1 MFVKKALSI
10 FLSLAMS
17 VTMMPMMAFADETAD
32 AGGEAAEP
40 AAAEF
45 TAQSDNSEEQVSLLM
60 NIPYEYFYAE
70 EFHGNKNEN
79 KGEEA
84 PSAAVYEAAS
94 QGNYHEPANTG
105 ENSEGTVKGV
115 TFGVKAS
122 KEVFNKLL
130 NTSDG
135 RKAVLVN
142 REEPRTIEGE
152 EYSGKDLLFD
162 CPAYSYYELE
172 DGEELTAYK
181 ELTAVS
187 DEGVP
192 TFGKAKGDEVYTSA
206 GELEG
211 EVSYYTDNENDV
223 EVTFSGDDLDIE
235 SADQIKA
242 VWVRCETPNDHHHC
256 FGLLKGVN
264 VLGPATIGYDV
275 DEIDIKDG
283 DRIDTVEYYY
293 VDSEGNDVV
302 KKFTADIEVLK
313 VINDLKLKVNSND
326 LGSGVTL
333 GRLNQKLPD
342 EFKAEA
348 TLLDKNGNP
357 VDEDNYVIDFN
368 NPKVKVTYVGKNL
381 EVGKY
386 TVKLHDTSG
395 EYADITGD
403 FELTASIGEPLPAE
417 YNESAKNPALVATDP
432 QYQQDKFE
440 NFVKN
445 IDYVSVDGEESTFEA
460 DGEEAA
466 KAIIDDE
473 GKINLDATDAEGKPV
488 FELGKIYDLTV
499 SSDGF
504 KRNLT
509 FEMDLSYTYVLMN
522 VPYGSFYTSEDA
534 TNTSMFVKIALAE
547 IWSSLAAGSY
557 HEQRDADNVET
568 TAFATGVVCT
578 VRALPEDLEAL
589 LELDDAEKAVEIT
602 DDSTVEIT
610 TTVDG
615 VEEALTYE
623 GKEVLFDSPSYSYYV
638 LGTDETPTYKTV
650 TVNEVE
656 GEASVAFSKTE
667 GEGVLEESQGTL
679 TGTVENNTDRGDD
692 FEITLEAAEGTL
704 PVTKGDKIN
713 AMTVG
718 TESGELL
725 GLVHVTNIWNGD
737 ALSIRGLQ
745 KQLSLGGK
753 TIKSVT
759 FYTADGVYTY
769 DADIY
774 VPEVA
779 YKEDTKITATFDD
792 SLVGGEATT
801 GTATGNLSAALP
813 TNFAAGGT
821 LVDADGETIEG
832 TSVQITGVDVSLTYP
847 NGLMPGIYSVKIA
860 DADGHYADIET
871 TVNLYTEE
879 IPAEYNEEPAEPAL
893 VEAEN
898 ATEGYFEAF
907 VKNITA
913 VTVDGTEYAATGRN
927 AVKII
932 DEDGNIDLE
941 AKDAEGNNIF
951 TAGNSY
957 DVSVAS
963 AGFANALAF
972 TLDLSENY
980 KYVLMNIPYADFYS
994 AEGATF
1000 TEPAEG
1006 EAGNGTAVGAYV
1018 DENGAA
1024 LGVIFPVKVSDRDLE
1039 AFMDGKDDATV
1050 ADDESALSN
1059 SASYSYYVLSDEEK
1073 PAVFK
1078 LLSFEDDEAV
1088 FGEIKGEGV
1097 NSESLGT
1104 LDAEI
1109 AYSSDAEEPDFTIGL
1124 KAADEDTVFGFDADS
1139 EVSAIILDTDRGDR
1153 FGLLHVTNIMD
1164 AVNIAGSHAQL
1175 PLDGST
1181 VQKVTYI
1188 TTEGVY
1194 VYDADFFVEKIAQS
1208 DLVDSK
1214 VTVDIDTGV
1223 LEEGKTEA
1231 ELSGYLTPI
1240 NFQASGSV
1248 EDLTDAVVTLHDGK
1262 KVSVAYSTDAIPGPY
1277 TLVLK
1282 DNGAYYANIEGDF
1295 IVQTDTEDLPA
1306 EFNQSQKE
1314 PALVQ
1319 SEAAKSEAHF
1329 LGYLKNIS
1337 AVSVKLADSDE
1348 EAVTYEGDDAA
1359 QIILEDGKIVIDGDA
1374 EEDDI
1379 IAEDDGEDPFDD
1391 PEDPIDEPDDQA
1403 PVFERG
1409 NVYEV
1414 TVSSVGYTHDLTFT
1428 LDLRTFV
1435 LMNIPYEGF
1444 YYEEADTVAK
1454 PFEAAT
1460 AEAINDYS
1468 KLAGT
1473 FHDGD
1478 TGIIEGIV
1486 FPVLVDPDTDL
1497 DGLTVAESEEEL
1509 FGLPAYSYYEL
1520 DEIPACYKIIYQ
1532 SEDDGYYFEWAEGP
1546 ETEIDGEAELLT
1558 ETKYGDFQLN
1568 LKDLDPALFGY
1579 ESLDEIPACGVLIRT
1594 GDEFGEYAYSLTHV
1608 QNVLSLSELAW
1619 SVGLTTEVDGAA
1631 IDAESYADLNG
1642 ETINAVWFIT
1652 REGRVKVNFEG
1663 IYVPIKLPADQ
1674 ASVKVAN
1681 ATTAAG
1687 TTTVTTV
1694 LPEDFEAEFSVE
1706 GLAGATVNET
1716 GTALTYSTAAAAG
1729 TYKLTV
1735 EDKTGVYAPLT
1746 AEFTLTTSG
1755 GGGGGN
1761 GGGGGGGGGGRTT
1774 PTTPTVTP
1782 IPEPEV
1788 PLAETPEITFT
1799 DVPANAW
1806 FADAVKFVVEKGLM
1820 NGISATEFG
1829 PEITTTRG
1837 MIVTI
1842 LYRMAGSPAV
1852 STAATFSDVKANMYY
1867 SNAVAWG
1874 SANGIVKGYTDN
1886 TFKPDQIITRE
1897 ELAAMLYRYVQFNG
1911 GGFTGAWYFPLTAK
1925 DADSISEYADEAI
1938 HWCVMNGLI
1947 SGFEDGTLR
1956 PQGNATRAQVA
1967 AIIQRFVSLKATQP
1981 ATEEETTPPAEEETE
1996 NTEETQPT
2004 EGTQEGEASAEA

>member
-32 AGGEAAEP
+32 TGNEGAEP

-45 TAQSDNSEEQVSLLM
+45 TAQSDDSEEQVSLLM

-94 QGNYHEPANTG
+94 QGNYHEPAYTG

-326 LGSGVTL
+326 LASGVTL

-460 DGEEAA
+460 AGEEAA
-466 KAIIDDE
+466 EAIIDDE
-473 GKINLDATDAEGKPV
+473 GKINLKATDAEGNPV

-499 SSDGF
+499 MSDGF
-504 KRNLT
+504 KRNLH
-509 FEMDLSYTYVLMN
+509 FELDLSYTYVLMN
-522 VPYGSFYTSEDA
+522 VPYSTFYGTESAEVDAVTSA
-534 TNTSMFVKIALAE
+534 TQKVWGGM
-547 IWSSLAAGSY
+547 AAGSY
-557 HEQRDADNVET
+557 HAQRDESNVEG
-568 TAFATGVVCT
+568 TAFATGAIYT
-578 VRALPEDLEAL
+578 VRMLPEDLETLLAL
-589 LELDDAEKAVEIT
+589 HPDAKEIT
-602 DDSTVEIT
+602 DDSEPVTIT
-610 TTVDG
+610 TAGKGGKTN
-615 VEEALTYE
+615 ELTYE
-623 GKEVLFDSPSYSYYV
+623 GKDILFDSPSYSYYV
-638 LGTDETPTYKTV
+638 LGTEETPTYKTLEF
-650 TVNEVE
+650 NEVGE
-656 GEASVAFSKTE
+656 GEEVTLSITAVE
-667 GEGVLEESQGTL
+667 GEGVSEDSLGTI
-679 TGTVENNTDRGDD
+679 TGAVENNTHHGND
-692 FEITLEAAEGTL
+692 FEITLEATDDITASTTVNAII
-704 PVTKGDKIN
+704 VTTDEEENNKY
-713 AMTVG
+713 
-718 TESGELL
+718 
-725 GLVHVTNIWNGD
+725 GLMHVTNIWGT
-737 ALSIRGLQ
+737 LGIGGLQ
-745 KQLSLGGK
+745 AQLPLGGK
-753 TIKSVT
+753 TIKAVT

-779 YKEDTKITATFDD
+779 YAEEEKIEATFDD

-801 GTATGNLSAALP
+801 GTATGKLSAALP
-813 TNFAAGGT
+813 SDFAAGGT
-821 LVDADGETIEG
+821 LADADGETING
-832 TSVQITGVDVSLTYP
+832 TSIQITGVDVSLTYP
-847 NGLMPGIYSVKIA
+847 SNLMPGVYNLIIA
-860 DADGHYADIET
+860 DADEHYADIET

-879 IPAEYNEEPAEPAL
+879 IPAEYNEEPATPAL
-893 VEAEN
+893 VEVED

-913 VTVDGTEYAATGRN
+913 VTVGETEYATTGRN

-963 AGFANALAF
+963 AGFANALPF
-972 TLDLSENY
+972 TLDLSENF

-1039 AFMDGKDDATV
+1039 AFMDGKTDATV

-1088 FGEIKGEGV
+1088 FGEIKGDGV
-1097 NSESLGT
+1097 NTESQGT
-1104 LDAEI
+1104 LGAEI
-1109 AYSSDAEEPDFTIGL
+1109 AYSSAADEPDFTIGL
-1124 KAADEDTVFGFDADS
+1124 KAADEETTFDYDES
-1139 EVSAIILDTDRGDR
+1139 SIVSAIILDTDRGNR

-1181 VQKVTYI
+1181 VKKVTYI

-1194 VYDADFFVEKIAQS
+1194 VYDANFYVEAIPQS

-1214 VTVDIDTGV
+1214 VTVDIDDPAV
-1223 LEEGKTEA
+1223 LESGSTEA

-1240 NFQASGSV
+1240 NFQAAGSV

-1262 KVSVAYSTDAIPGPY
+1262 QVTIAYSTDAIPGPY

-1329 LGYLKNIS
+1329 LAYLKNID
-1337 AVSVKLADSDE
+1337 SVTVTPVDPAGEAKEFTGEDTALVIDE
-1348 EAVTYEGDDAA
+1348 YGNILVDTEAAEDEIVTEGEGDGD
-1359 QIILEDGKIVIDGDA
+1359 EGDGTEP
-1374 EEDDI
+1374 EET
-1379 IAEDDGEDPFDD
+1379 
-1391 PEDPIDEPDDQA
+1391 

-1444 YYEEADTVAK
+1444 YHEEADTVAK

-1460 AEAINDYS
+1460 AEVIKDYS

-1478 TGIIEGIV
+1478 SGILEGIV

-1520 DEIPACYKIIYQ
+1520 DVIPDCYKIIYY
-1532 SEDDGYYFEWAEGP
+1532 SDEIGYYFDWAEGP

-1594 GDEFGEYAYSLTHV
+1594 ADEYGEYAYSLTHV

-1706 GLAGATVNET
+1706 GLAGATVNEA
-1716 GTALTYSTAAAAG
+1716 GTALTYPTTAAAG

-1755 GGGGGN
+1755 GGGGN
-1761 GGGGGGGGGGRTT
+1761 SGGGGGGGGGGRTT
-1774 PTTPTVTP
+1774 PTTPVVTP

-1788 PLAETPEITFT
+1788 PLAETPELTFT

-1806 FADAVKFVVEKGLM
+1806 FANAVKFVVENGYMK
-1820 NGISATEFG
+1820 GISDTLFG
-1829 PEITTTRG
+1829 PEITTDRG

-1852 STAATFSDVKANMYY
+1852 TTTAPYSDVKAGMYY
-1867 SNAVAWG
+1867 TDAVAWG
-1874 SANGIVKGYTDN
+1874 SANGIVKGYTDG
-1886 TFKPDQIITRE
+1886 TFKPSKTITRE
-1897 ELAAMLYRYVQFNG
+1897 ELAAMLYRYEQFNG
-1911 GGFTGAWYFPLTAK
+1911 GGFTGAWYFPLTAS

>member
-1 MFVKKALSI
+1 MFRKKALSI

-32 AGGEAAEP
+32 TGNEGAEP

-45 TAQSDNSEEQVSLLM
+45 TAQSDDSEEQVSLLM

-94 QGNYHEPANTG
+94 QGNYHEPAYTG

-135 RKAVLVN
+135 RNAVLVN
-142 REEPRTIEGE
+142 KEEPRTIEGE
-152 EYSGKDLLFD
+152 EYSGKELLFD

-192 TFGKAKGDEVYTSA
+192 TFGKAKGEGVDTDA

-211 EVSYYTDNENDV
+211 EVSYYTENENDV

-326 LGSGVTL
+326 LASGVTL

-460 DGEEAA
+460 VDEETAE
-466 KAIIDDE
+466 AIIDDE
-473 GKINLDATDAEGKPV
+473 GKINLEATDAEGNPV

-499 SSDGF
+499 MSNGF
-504 KRNLT
+504 ERSLH
-509 FEMDLSYTYVLMN
+509 FELDLSYTYALMN
-522 VPYGSFYTSEDA
+522 LPYDVFYESESAENTADAVTSA
-534 TNTSMFVKIALAE
+534 TQKV
-547 IWSSLAAGSY
+547 WGSLAAGSY
-557 HEQRDADNVET
+557 HEKRDAANVEET
-568 TAFATGVVCT
+568 GLATGVIYT
-578 VRALPEDLEAL
+578 VRALPEDMEAL
-589 LELDDAEKAVEIT
+589 LALHPDAVEIT
-602 DDSTVEIT
+602 DDSEPVTIT
-610 TTVDG
+610 TAGRGGKTN
-615 VEEALTYE
+615 ELTYE
-623 GKEVLFDSPSYSYYV
+623 GKDILFDSPSYSYYV
-638 LGTDETPTYKTV
+638 LGTDETAAYKTV
-650 TVNEVE
+650 TVDEAE
-656 GEASVAFSKTE
+656 GEPVATFSAAA
-667 GEGVLEESQGTL
+667 GEGVAEDALGTVE
-679 TGTVENNTDRGDD
+679 GTVENNTHHGND
-692 FEITLEAAEGTL
+692 FEITLEATDDITASTTVNAIV
-704 PVTKGDKIN
+704 VTTDE
-713 AMTVG
+713 
-718 TESGELL
+718 ESDNTY
-725 GLVHVTNIWNGD
+725 GLVHVTNIWRTLG
-737 ALSIRGLQ
+737 IGGLQ
-745 KQLSLGGK
+745 AQLPLGGK
-753 TIKSVT
+753 TIKAVT

-769 DADIY
+769 DADIF

-779 YKEDTKITATFDD
+779 YDEEKITATMDD
-792 SLVGGEATT
+792 SLVGGTATT
-801 GTATGNLSAALP
+801 GTATGKLSAALP
-813 TNFAAGGT
+813 TDFERIGV
-821 LVDADGETIEG
+821 LKDADGNPIEG
-832 TSVQITGVDVSLTYP
+832 TSIQIDTLDISLTYAS
-847 NGLMPGIYSVKIA
+847 GLMPGVYNFTITDTK
-860 DADGHYADIET
+860 GHYADIET

-893 VEAEN
+893 VEAEG

-913 VTVDGTEYAATGRN
+913 VTVDGTEYATTGRS

-932 DEDGNIDLE
+932 DEEGNIDLE

-957 DVSVAS
+957 EVSVAS
-963 AGFANALAF
+963 AGFAKALPF
-972 TLDLSENY
+972 TLDLSENF

-1006 EAGNGTAVGAYV
+1006 EAGNGTAAGAYV

-1039 AFMDGKDDATV
+1039 AFMDGKTDATV

-1059 SASYSYYVLSDEEK
+1059 SASYSYYVLSNEEK

-1088 FGEIKGEGV
+1088 FGEIKGDGV
-1097 NSESLGT
+1097 NTESQGT

-1109 AYSSDAEEPDFTIGL
+1109 AYSSAADEPDFTIALG
-1124 KAADEDTVFGFDADS
+1124 AADEDTVFGFDADS
-1139 EVSAIILDTDRGDR
+1139 EVSAIIFDTDRGDR
-1153 FGLLHVTNIMD
+1153 IGLLHVTNLVD
-1164 AVNIAGSHAQL
+1164 AVTIAGTHAQL

-1181 VQKVTYI
+1181 VNKVTYI
-1188 TTEGVY
+1188 TTDGVY
-1194 VYDADFFVEKIAQS
+1194 VYDANFYVEAIPQS

-1214 VTVDIDTGV
+1214 VTVDIDDPAV
-1223 LEEGKTEA
+1223 LESGSTEA

-1240 NFQASGSV
+1240 NFQAAGSV
-1248 EDLTDAVVTLHDGK
+1248 QDLTDAVVTLHDGK
-1262 KVSVAYSTDAIPGPY
+1262 KVTIAYSTDAVPGPY

-1306 EFNQSQKE
+1306 EFNQSQKA

-1329 LGYLKNIS
+1329 LGYLKNID
-1337 AVSVKLADSDE
+1337 SVTVTPVDPAGEAKEFTGEDTALVIDANGNIIIDSEAAEDE
-1348 EAVTYEGDDAA
+1348 IVTEDEGDGD
-1359 QIILEDGKIVIDGDA
+1359 EGDGTEP
-1374 EEDDI
+1374 EET
-1379 IAEDDGEDPFDD
+1379 
-1391 PEDPIDEPDDQA
+1391 

-1444 YYEEADTVAK
+1444 YFEEADTVAK

-1460 AEAINDYS
+1460 ADAIKDYS

-1478 TGIIEGIV
+1478 SGIIEGIV

-1520 DEIPACYKIIYQ
+1520 DVIPDCYKIIYY
-1532 SEDDGYYFEWAEGP
+1532 SDEIGYYFDWAEGP
-1546 ETEIDGEAELLT
+1546 ETVIDGEAELLT
-1558 ETKYGDFQLN
+1558 ETAYGDFQLN

-1579 ESLDEIPACGVLIRT
+1579 DSLDEVPACGVLIRT
-1594 GDEFGEYAYSLTHV
+1594 VDESSEYAYSLTHV

-1694 LPEDFEAEFSVE
+1694 LPDGFEAEFSVE
-1706 GLAGATVNET
+1706 GLTGATVNEA
-1716 GTALTYSTAAAAG
+1716 GTALTYPTSTAAG

-1735 EDKTGVYAPLT
+1735 EDKSGVYAPLT

-1755 GGGGGN
+1755 GGGGTG

-1774 PTTPTVTP
+1774 PTTPAVTP

-1788 PLAETPEITFT
+1788 PLAETPELTFT

-1806 FADAVKFVVEKGLM
+1806 FANAVKFVVENGYMK
-1820 NGISATEFG
+1820 GISDTLFG
-1829 PEITTTRG
+1829 PEITTDRG

-1852 STAATFSDVKANMYY
+1852 TTAAPYGDVKAGMYY
-1867 SNAVAWG
+1867 TDAVAWG
-1874 SANGIVKGYTDN
+1874 SANGIVKGYTDG
-1886 TFKPDQIITRE
+1886 TFKPSKTITRE
-1897 ELAAMLYRYVQFNG
+1897 ELAAMLYRYEQFNG
-1911 GGFTGAWYFPLTAK
+1911 GGFTGSWYFPLTAS

-1956 PQGNATRAQVA
+1956 PQGDATRAQVA
-1967 AIIQRFVSLKATQP
+1967 AIIQRFVSLSATQP

-1996 NTEETQPT
+1996 NTEGAQAT